1 MDNTENYDKSALN
14 FFIDRVLFLSAVKLC
29 AAKQGLQ
36 GSDYTSITYKCKGKF
51 LGAKLQHREKIS
63 KNTTLIAQ
71 KVDHNTA
78 RAAIFSAV
86 PMM

>member
-1 MDNTENYDKSALN
+1 M
-14 FFIDRVLFLSAVKLC
+14 DRVLFLSAVKSC
-29 AAKQGLQ
+29 AAKLGLQ
-36 GSDYTSITYKCKGKF
+36 GSDYTNITYKCKGKF

-71 KVDHNTA
+71 KVDHNPV